1 MVLSDLDSER
11 ILKYYYDSKDFIGIN
26 DVRDYFHLTDDH
38 IRDIV
43 NDLENSGFIYTSIG
57 YPEGTMSPYAP
68 KGFGPG
74 KLYQITKKGIDY
86 IEKQGQFK
94 KSGSNTYNR
103 AITNSPNVQVMA
115 GSPNQQQNTSDNI
128 NNNLDQYLSKLE
140 DLNTQIDE
148 FQKELSQIQ
157 QNITQTILQRDKNVI
172 EKFLSSKTFNFL
184 PPELKVNLTLDKL
197 LDYFRT
203 LFNA

>member
-1 MVLSDLDSER
+1 MSFPNPDLER
-11 ILKYYYDSKDFIGIN
+11 ILKYYYDSKGFIGIN

-38 IRDIV
+38 IHDIH
-43 NDLENSGFIYTSIG
+43 NDLENSGFIFTTLG
-57 YPEGTMSPYAP
+57 YHEGTMSPYAP

-86 IEKQGQFK
+86 IEKQGQFNK
-94 KSGSNTYNR
+94 TESNTYNR
-103 AITNSPNVQVMA
+103 TITTSPSVQIMA
-115 GSPNQQQNTSDNI
+115 GSPNSQQNTSDN
-128 NNNLDQYLSKLE
+128 NSNLDQFLLKLE

-157 QNITQTILQRDKNVI
+157 QNITQTILQRDRNVI

-184 PPELKVNLTLDKL
+184 PPELKVNLTSDKL
-197 LDYFRT
+197 LGYFKT
-203 LFNA
+203 LFRA

>member
-1 MVLSDLDSER
+1 MRFPDLDSEK

-38 IRDIV
+38 IHDIH
-43 NDLENSGFIYTSIG
+43 NDLENSGFIYTSPR

-94 KSGSNTYNR
+94 KSESNTYTR
-103 AITNSPNVQVMA
+103 PIANSPNVQMMA
-115 GSPNQQQNTSDNI
+115 SSPNSQQNTSDN

-172 EKFLSSKTFNFL
+172 EKFLLSKTFNFL

>member
-1 MVLSDLDSER
+1 MSFPDPDVER

-38 IRDIV
+38 IHDIH
-43 NDLENSGFIYTSIG
+43 NDLENSGFIYTSLG
-57 YPEGTMSPYAP
+57 SSEGTMSPYAP

-74 KLYQITKKGIDY
+74 KLFQITKKGIEY
-86 IEKQGQFK
+86 IEKQGQFNK
-94 KSGSNTYNR
+94 TESNTYNR
-103 AITNSPNVQVMA
+103 TITNSPNVQIMA
-115 GSPNQQQNTSDNI
+115 GSPNSQQNTSDSNS
-128 NNNLDQYLSKLE
+128 NLDQFLLKLE

-172 EKFLSSKTFNFL
+172 EKFLSSKTFKFL

-197 LDYFRT
+197 LDYFKN
-203 LFNA
+203 LFSA

>member
-1 MVLSDLDSER
+1 MSFPNPDLER
-11 ILKYYYDSKDFIGIN
+11 ILKYYYDSKGFIGIN

-38 IRDIV
+38 IHDIH
-43 NDLENSGFIYTSIG
+43 NDLENSGFIFTSPR
-57 YPEGTMSPYAP
+57 YPEETMNPYAP

-86 IEKQGQFK
+86 IEKQGQFNK
-94 KSGSNTYNR
+94 TESNTFNQT
-103 AITNSPNVQVMA
+103 ITNSPNVQISA
-115 GSPNQQQNTSDNI
+115 GSPNSQQNTSDNNI
-128 NNNLDQYLSKLE
+128 NLDQYLLKLE

-184 PPELKVNLTLDKL
+184 PPELKVNLTSDKL
-197 LDYFRT
+197 LDYFKT
-203 LFNA
+203 LFSA